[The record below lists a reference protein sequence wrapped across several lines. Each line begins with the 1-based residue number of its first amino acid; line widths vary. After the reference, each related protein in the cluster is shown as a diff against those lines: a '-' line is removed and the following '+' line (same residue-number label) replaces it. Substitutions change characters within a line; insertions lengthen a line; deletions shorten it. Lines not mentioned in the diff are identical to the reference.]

1 MISDLSDPH
10 NQVFLRGHD
19 DYITCM
25 ALSPSGRCASFPP
38 SAAHLPSVCAP
49 GPGHR
54 ASSTRLTPRGCTHR
68 YIASGQKGDNAD
80 VIVWDFDEKRLL
92 YRLQSHDTGIAVV
105 AFSHDE
111 KLLLSIGVTQDNR
124 LFLWDM
130 ASGLMTGQST
140 AVEKTDSQEIY
151 CAVFG
156 GFLKD
161 IKRRDTASYMFITA
175 GKRCIRLWAIDPHT
189 GGWVHQGD
197 ALTSLSHVRDYTC
210 IAFSPD
216 RRVVFVGSTTGDVT
230 AFDTK
235 AKALADSKQICQ
247 GGVDSLLVM
256 PTGEDGKY
264 LVLVGGGQGHLVKV
278 LADGPKMSFVRDGS
292 ISLQGGITSLSLS
305 GDGVEA
311 LAGTSLSYMYRARID
326 DLRYVLVSENH
337 SAPVTFLAFPP
348 DSSDR
353 FASCSLDGTIRM
365 WDLSDYKVLCKGHC
379 RDGGIPHCLAFALE
393 CLLTGW
399 SDGFVRCFDAETGE
413 MLWKMHDVHRGGVT
427 ALAVSHNH
435 RFMVTGGEEGDVRVW
450 DIKQRDM
457 VAHLKEHDAAVTSIN
472 IFDDD
477 AHCVTGS
484 RDRNILS
491 WDLRREKRIASL
503 RQRMGG
509 VNSVALYLDQAQL
522 VSVGQERRVTFWDL
536 RDTEP
541 TTAVNLPGEAFT
553 VTISHSG
560 RFVAAGGKDQVVR
573 VFDFEQN
580 RLLMEGA
587 GHSGCISCVRF
598 SPDDRQMVS
607 VGEDG
612 CIFVW
617 NIYA

>member
-19 DYITCM
+19 DNITCM
-25 ALSPSGRCASFPP
+25 SLSPSG
-38 SAAHLPSVCAP
+38 
-49 GPGHR
+49 
-54 ASSTRLTPRGCTHR
+54 R
-68 YIASGQKGDNAD
+68 YIASGQKGENSD
-80 VIVWDFDEKRLL
+80 VIVWDFDEKKLL
-92 YRLQSHDTGIAVV
+92 YRLQSHDSGIACV

-111 KLLLSIGVTQDNR
+111 KLLLSIGNNQDNR
-124 LFLWDM
+124 LFVWDM
-130 ASGLMTGQST
+130 ASGMMTGQST
-140 AVEKTDSQEIY
+140 AVEKTDSQDIC

-156 GFLKD
+156 GFLKN
-161 IKRRDTASYMFITA
+161 IKRRDTHNYMFITA
-175 GKRCIRLWAIDPHT
+175 GKRCIRLWALDPHT
-189 GGWVHQGD
+189 GEWVHQGET
-197 ALTSLSHVRDYTC
+197 LNSISHVRDYTC
-210 IAFSPD
+210 ISFSPD
-216 RRVVFVGSTTGDVT
+216 KRFVFVGSTTGDVT
-230 AFDTK
+230 AFDTR

-247 GGVDSLLVM
+247 GGVDSLLVL
-256 PTGEDGKY
+256 PTRDEGRY
-264 LVLVGGGQGHLVKV
+264 LIMVGGGNGDLVKV
-278 LADGPKMSFVRDGS
+278 SAEGAKMSFIQNGS
-292 ISLQGGITSLSLS
+292 IHVQGGITSLSLS
-305 GDGVEA
+305 GDGQEA
-311 LAGTSLSYMYRARID
+311 LAGTSLSYMYRARIE
-326 DLRYVLVSENH
+326 DLRHALVSENH
-337 SAPVTFLAFPP
+337 SSMVTFIAFPP

-353 FASCSLDGTIRM
+353 FATCSTDGTIRM
-365 WDLSDYKVLCKGHC
+365 WDLSDYKVLCKGMC
-379 RDGGIPHCLAFALE
+379 RDGGIPHCIDFALE

-457 VAHLKEHDAAVTSIN
+457 VAHLKEHDAAVTSIC

-477 AHCVTGS
+477 AHCITGS
-484 RDRNILS
+484 KDRNILS
-491 WDLRREKRIASL
+491 WDLRLEKRIASL

-509 VNSVALYLDQAQL
+509 VNSVSLYLDQVQL

-541 TTAVNLPGEAFT
+541 TTAVNLPGEAMT
-553 VTISHSG
+553 VTLSHSG
-560 RFVAAGGKDQVVR
+560 RFIGCGGKDQVVR

-587 GHSGCISCVRF
+587 GHSGSIACVRF
-598 SPDDRQMVS
+598 SPDDRQLVS
-607 VGEDG
+607 VGDDG